1 MIQTNATAKR
11 DWDRDGYLIIQNA
24 QTLERY
30 LELKNIKQ
38 NAPLKEL
45 GIFFAFSKKQFL
57 EGYNN
62 LVAEG
67 RIKDGDKV
75 VRGIGGAFGIKGAF
89 LKLIQ
94 FRETQDEI
102 IRAECSPQEVYWC
115 EYNNYESCISYD
127 GDKDAIRVIID
138 IFGKKTAR
146 TIKRIRDF
154 YNIDD
159 ID

>member
-1 MIQTNATAKR
+1 MVQTNATAKR
-11 DWDRDGYLIIQNA
+11 DWDRDGYLVIQNA

-30 LELKNIKQ
+30 LELESIKQ

-45 GIFFAFSKKQFL
+45 GIFFAYNKKQFL
-57 EGYNN
+57 DGYNN
-62 LVAEG
+62 LVADG

-75 VRGIGGAFGIKGAF
+75 VRGTGGAFGIEGAF
-89 LKLIQ
+89 LKLTQ
-94 FRETQDEI
+94 FYKTQDEI
-102 IRAECSPQEVYWC
+102 IRAECSPQEVYWY
-115 EYNNYESCISYD
+115 EYNNYESCISCD

-138 IFGKKTAR
+138 IFGKETAR

-154 YNIDD
+154 YEIDD

>member
-1 MIQTNATAKR
+1 MVQTNATFKR

-30 LELKNIKQ
+30 LELKNIKE
-38 NAPLKEL
+38 NTPLKEL
-45 GIFFAFSKKQFL
+45 GIFFAYNKKQFL

-75 VRGIGGAFGIKGAF
+75 VRGTGGVFGIKGAF
-89 LKLIQ
+89 LKLTQ
-94 FRETQDEI
+94 FYETQDEI
-102 IRAECSPQEVYWC
+102 IRAECSPQEVYWY

-138 IFGKKTAR
+138 IFGKETAR
-146 TIKRIRDF
+146 AIKRIRDF

>member
-11 DWDRDGYLIIQNA
+11 DWNRDGYLIIQNA
-24 QTLERY
+24 QTLKRY

-89 LKLIQ
+89 L
-94 FRETQDEI
+94 
-102 IRAECSPQEVYWC
+102 SPQEGYWG
-115 EYNNYESCISYD
+115 EYNNCESCISYD

-138 IFGKKTAR
+138 IFGKETAR

-154 YNIDD
+154 YEIDD